1 MRAGALDRRLTIQRA
16 ITTPNAFN
24 EPVASWADVATV
36 WARQQP
42 NRGAERFA
50 AQQIVGQ
57 GTMTFQIRYRT
68 DVRVT
73 DRILYQGRIWNVLD
87 VREVGRR
94 VITEIDAVAEVKW

>member
-16 ITTPNAFN
+16 TTTPNAFN
-24 EPVASWADVATV
+24 EPVASWTDVATV
-36 WARQQP
+36 WAQPRP

-57 GTMTFQIRYRT
+57 GMMTFQIRYRT

-94 VITEIDAVAEVKW
+94 AITEIDAVAEVKP